1 METTSVA
8 NEIEDKVTAPAET
21 PEVGTAASTR
31 KSEGRPQRRNDQRRN
46 DRREREVEQDEFEER
61 TIVVNRSTKVVKG
74 GKNFSFSALIA
85 VGDKKGRVGLG
96 FGKANELSDAIR
108 KGGEHARKNLMAVP
122 TRGTTITHAVEARF
136 CAAKVLIKPA
146 SQGTGV
152 IAGGGMR
159 AVLELAG
166 IQDVLAKSLGSSNQS
181 NVVKATFEALKML
194 RTRDEMLEK
203 RDIHAF

>member
-21 PEVGTAASTR
+21 PEVGAAASTR
-31 KSEGRPQRRNDQRRN
+31 KSEGRSQRRNDQRRN